1 MENKWETMDYI
12 AFILLGMLTI
22 FYGTAFRTGKRRGL
36 KQESQRQNT
45 RKETLKWKRKILRK
59 DRKQFYFL

>member
-1 MENKWETMDYI
+1 MGKENIRWEKSERISYNRR
-12 AFILLGMLTI
+12 
-22 FYGTAFRTGKRRGL
+22 FYGPAFRTGKRRGL